1 MAKKCRPKI
10 SDRCGTPMNS
20 VCVDYD
26 GILLENSTLDPE
38 ECNTVEDVIE
48 DLVNQVDQN
57 TAELTF
63 GQYESCLEIEPS
75 NVERGLT
82 ARDILTAHE
91 TEICDLKQQ
100 FIDLRNPDEPE
111 CQSECCDDEGGCCSI
126 LKKYDAYSAEFVIDQ
141 ETWTPSTTTELQYK
155 ASKIGTY
162 KFTFELGI
170 SMENEPG
177 TSANVGLSL
186 NGLDPLS
193 NLFEQ
198 TTTSFYNANTYI
210 FIKKMLT
217 NDVARFAT
225 KKIDVDFP
233 LDWVKMIVEKVK

>member
-1 MAKKCRPKI
+1 
-10 SDRCGTPMNS
+10 MNS

-26 GILLENSTLDPE
+26 GILLENTTLDAE

-91 TEICDLKQQ
+91 SEICTLKQQ
-100 FIDLRNPDEPE
+100 FEDLRNPDEPE
-111 CQSECCDDEGGCCSI
+111 CESECCDDDEGCCSI
-126 LKKYDAYSAEFVIDQ
+126 LKKYDAYSTEYIINQ
-141 ETWTPSTTTELQYK
+141 EEWTPSNAVELQYK

-170 SMENEPG
+170 SMENDPG
-177 TSANVGLSL
+177 TSAMVGLSL

-217 NDVARFAT
+217 NDVARFTT
-225 KKIDVDFP
+225 KKVSTDFP
-233 LDWVKMIVEKVK
+233 LEWVKMIVEKVK